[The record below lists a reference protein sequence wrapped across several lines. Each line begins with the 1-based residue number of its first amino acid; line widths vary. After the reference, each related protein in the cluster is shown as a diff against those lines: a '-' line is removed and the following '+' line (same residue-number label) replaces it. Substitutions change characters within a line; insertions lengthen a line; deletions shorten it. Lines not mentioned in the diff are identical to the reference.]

1 VDDNAGGQLYRTS
14 YASFTLQAGEIV
26 NVGYLHLVAWR
37 HGHNTFGRPV
47 EMDIEIT
54 DWPLAELDRFKAK
67 RPHIYTQMTTR
78 LMKVMPVGPG
88 EPGPRECARLEALR
102 AEGKVQ
108 QLPPACRAPA
118 AAKRKGGAVAKSG
131 GSL

>member
-1 VDDNAGGQLYRTS
+1 
-14 YASFTLQAGEIV
+14 
-26 NVGYLHLVAWR
+26 
-37 HGHNTFGRPV
+37 
-47 EMDIEIT
+47 MDIEIT

-67 RPHIYTQMTTR
+67 RPHIYAQMTTR

-88 EPGPRECARLEALR
+88 EPGPQECARLKALL

-108 QLPPACRAPA
+108 QLPPACQPSATA
-118 AAKRKGGAVAKSG
+118 ARKPGAVAKPG